1 MKTRY
6 LLAGIVMLHG
16 GAVMAATT
24 TPAPVAAVRG
34 YQVAMAQERDGT
46 RVDDRV
52 ERRQDRRAARSG
64 D

>member
-6 LLAGIVMLHG
+6 LLAGILMLQG

-24 TPAPVAAVRG
+24 PAPVAAALG
-34 YQVAMAQERDGT
+34 YQVAMAQEGDGS

-52 ERRQDRRAARSG
+52 ERRQDRRAKAAEN
-64 D
+64 